1 MMETI
6 AKPFGWVLLWLNNL
20 VGNYGV
26 AIFLFALLVKLIMLP
41 FQIKSK
47 KSMMRMSGLSDKM
60 KELQKKHEGNQQK
73 YQQEVSKL
81 YKEEKVNP
89 MSGCL
94 WTLIPFPILIALYR
108 AIREPLTIM
117 MGISKDMLAEGG
129 AILEKLTEL
138 GFTPTMNAAYVQLEQ
153 SQFISA
159 NFEQFAGLSDKLVN
173 INYSF
178 LGLNLGDMPQWNFF
192 AKCDW
197 SVVSSWLPA
206 LGLFLI
212 PIVSA
217 LLSWLSM
224 KLSQKLSP
232 STAAGGAQA
241 EQAAAQMK
249 SMNIIMPLMS
259 LYICFIMPAALGMY
273 WIYQSV
279 LGIIQELILNKYFG
293 RIMPR
298 DRPDREPADRIRAAE
313 IERRRQ
319 ETERLKAEGATV
331 ANSNTSKKKIQARQK
346 AEMDEMKAAAI
357 REEKAARR
365 AKLGIEEEEVPASQV
380 GNRRYARG
388 RAYVPDRFTNPE
400 APEEATARAAAE
412 SEGYVAPA
420 EEADEAPAETVAVP
434 AEETA
439 VAGTAAAAEEAAPG
453 AGENPADNQEEEA
466 EEVFFEEEDSEEDDS
481 RENGN

>member
-1 MMETI
+1 MMEMI
-6 AKPFGWVLLWLNNL
+6 AKPFGFLLLWLNNL
-20 VGNYGV
+20 VGNYGL

-41 FQIKSK
+41 FQVKSK

-117 MGISKDMLAEGG
+117 MGVPKELLAEGG
-129 AILEKLTEL
+129 SILNKLNEL
-138 GFTPTMNAAYVQLEQ
+138 GFTSTMNDAYIQLEQ

-159 NFEQFAGLSDKLVN
+159 HFDEFAGLSDKLAN

-197 SVVSSWLPA
+197 SDVSSWLPA

-224 KLSQKLSP
+224 KLSQKMNP
-232 STAAGGAQA
+232 ATAAGGKQA
-241 EQAAAQMK
+241 EQQAAQMK
-249 SMNIIMPLMS
+249 SMNIMMPLMS
-259 LYICFIMPAALGMY
+259 VYICFIMPAALGMY
-273 WIYQSV
+273 WIYQSL
-279 LGIIQELILNKYFG
+279 LGIVQELILNKHFG
-293 RIMPR
+293 KILAKEKAE
-298 DRPDREPADRIRAAE
+298 REAADRIKAAE

-331 ANSNTSKKKIQARQK
+331 ANNNTSKKKIQARQK
-346 AEMDEMKAAAI
+346 AELDELKAAAV

-365 AKLGIEEEEVPASQV
+365 ARLGIEENEEIPASQV

-400 APEEATARAAAE
+400 RAAEATEKAAAE
-412 SEGYVAPA
+412 SEGYVAPE
-420 EEADEAPAETVAVP
+420 EEAPEAVEAPAAETVETVETPAV
-434 AEETA
+434 E
-439 VAGTAAAAEEAAPG
+439 TAAAEA
-453 AGENPADNQEEEA
+453 EEEA
-466 EEVFFEEEDSEEDDS
+466 EELFFEEEDTDETS
-481 RENGN
+481 N

>member
-1 MMETI
+1 MMEII

-41 FQIKSK
+41 FQYKSK
-47 KSMMRMSGLSDKM
+47 KSMMRMSGLNEKI

-73 YQQEVSKL
+73 LNLEMNKL
-81 YKEEKVNP
+81 YKEEGVNP

-108 AIREPLTIM
+108 AIREPLTVM
-117 MGISKDMLAEGG
+117 MGVPKELLAEGG
-129 AILEKLTEL
+129 SILAKLNEL
-138 GFTPTMNAAYVQLEQ
+138 NFSSTMNAAYIQLEQ

-159 NFEQFAGLSDKLVN
+159 NFDKFAGLSDKLQE

-197 SVVSSWLPA
+197 SDVSSWLPA

-217 LLSWLSM
+217 FFSWFSM
-224 KLSQKLSP
+224 KLSQKLNP
-232 STAAGGAQA
+232 SSAGAGNN
-241 EQAAAQMK
+241 QAAAQMK
-249 SMNIIMPLMS
+249 GMNVMMPLMS

-273 WIYQSV
+273 WIYQSL
-279 LGIIQELILNKYFG
+279 LGIVQELILNKHFG
-293 RIMPR
+293 KALAKEKAE
-298 DRPDREPADRIRAAE
+298 REAADRIRAAE

-331 ANSNTSKKKIQARQK
+331 ANNNTSKKKIQARQK
-346 AEMDEMKAAAI
+346 AEMDELKAAAI

-365 AKLGIEEEEVPASQV
+365 ARLGIEEEEIPASQV

-400 APEEATARAAAE
+400 RAAEATEKAAAE
-412 SEGYVAPA
+412 SEGYVAP
-420 EEADEAPAETVAVP
+420 EEETTVAETVEAVETVEVQTAAVEETPAEVP
-434 AEETA
+434 AEVE
-439 VAGTAAAAEEAAPG
+439 AEE
-453 AGENPADNQEEEA
+453 E
-466 EEVFFEEEDSEEDDS
+466 EEVFFVEEDSDETS
-481 RENGN
+481 N

>member
-1 MMETI
+1 MMELI

-26 AIFLFALLVKLIMLP
+26 AIFLFALIVKLIMLP

-117 MGISKDMLAEGG
+117 MGIPKELLAEGG
-129 AILEKLTEL
+129 SILARLNEL
-138 GFTPTMNAAYVQLEQ
+138 GFSSTMNEAYIQLEQ

-159 NFEQFAGLSDKLVN
+159 HFDEFAGLSDKLAN

-197 SVVSSWLPA
+197 SDVSSWLPA
-206 LGLFLI
+206 LGLFLV

-224 KLSQKLSP
+224 KLSQKMNP
-232 STAAGGAQA
+232 STAAGGKQA
-241 EQAAAQMK
+241 EQQAAQMK
-249 SMNIIMPLMS
+249 SMNIMMPLMS

-279 LGIIQELILNKYFG
+279 LGIVQELILNKHFG
-293 RIMPR
+293 KILAKEKAE
-298 DRPDREPADRIRAAE
+298 REAADRIKAAE

-331 ANSNTSKKKIQARQK
+331 ANNNTSKKKIQARQK
-346 AEMDEMKAAAI
+346 AEMDEIKAAAI

-365 AKLGIEEEEVPASQV
+365 AKLGIEEEDIPASQV

-400 APEEATARAAAE
+400 NAAEATEKAAAE
-412 SEGYVAPA
+412 SESYVAPEEETA
-420 EEADEAPAETVAVP
+420 ESLETPVAENAAP

-439 VAGTAAAAEEAAPG
+439 PAKVEAEE
-453 AGENPADNQEEEA
+453 ET
-466 EEVFFEEEDSEEDDS
+466 EEVFFEEEDYDEAS
-481 RENGN
+481 N

>member
-1 MMETI
+1 MMELI
-6 AKPFGWVLLWLNNL
+6 AKPFGMLLLWLNNL

-117 MGISKDMLAEGG
+117 MRVPKELLEEGG
-129 AILEKLTEL
+129 AILEKLNEL
-138 GFTPTMNAAYVQLEQ
+138 GFTSTMQEAYIQLEQ
-153 SQFISA
+153 SQFITA
-159 NFEQFAGLSDKLVN
+159 HFDEFAGISDKLEA
-173 INYSF
+173 INYNF

-192 AKCDW
+192 TKCDW
-197 SVVSSWLPA
+197 SDVSSWLPA
-206 LGLFLI
+206 LGLFLV
-212 PIVSA
+212 PVVSA
-217 LLSWLSM
+217 GLSWLSM

-232 STAAGGAQA
+232 TAGAGPNAG
-241 EQAAAQMK
+241 QAAAQMK
-249 SMNIIMPLMS
+249 TMNLMMPLMS
-259 LYICFIMPAALGMY
+259 LYICFIMPAALGIY

-279 LGIIQELILNKYFG
+279 LGIIQEMIMNKYFG
-293 RIMPR
+293 KILA
-298 DRPDREPADRIRAAE
+298 REKAEREAADRIKAAE

-319 ETERLKAEGATV
+319 ETERLKAEGATT

-346 AEMDEMKAAAI
+346 AELDELKAAAV

-365 AKLGIEEEEVPASQV
+365 AKLGIEEEEIPASQV
-380 GNRRYARG
+380 GTRRYARG

-400 APEEATARAAAE
+400 AAAEATEKAAAQSAE
-412 SEGYVAPA
+412 YEAAEVA
-420 EEADEAPAETVAVP
+420 EEVVVTETAADVVETVEVS
-434 AEETA
+434 AEQA
-439 VAGTAAAAEEAAPG
+439 QTAAEAQ
-453 AGENPADNQEEEA
+453 DEA
-466 EEVFFEEEDSEEDDS
+466 EEVFFEEEAEESD
-481 RENGN
+481 EN

>member
-1 MMETI
+1 MMEII
-6 AKPFGWVLLWLNNL
+6 AKPFGVLLLWLNNL

-47 KSMMRMSGLSDKM
+47 KSMMRMTGLNDKVR
-60 KELQKKHEGNQQK
+60 ELQKKHEGNQQK
-73 YQQEVSKL
+73 LQMEMNKL

-117 MGISKDMLAEGG
+117 MGVSKDLLAEGG
-129 AILEKLTEL
+129 AITNKLAEL
-138 GFTPTMNAAYVQLEQ
+138 GFSSTMNEAYIQLEQ

-159 NFEQFAGLSDKLVN
+159 HFDEFAGLSDKLVN
-173 INYSF
+173 INYNF
-178 LGLNLGDMPQWNFF
+178 LGLNLGDMPKWNFF
-192 AKCDW
+192 ATCDW
-197 SVVSSWLPA
+197 SDVSSWLPA

-212 PIVSA
+212 PVISA
-217 LLSWLSM
+217 FMSWLSM

-232 STAAGGAQA
+232 TTANSEQQA
-241 EQAAAQMK
+241 SQMK
-249 SMNIIMPLMS
+249 TMNLMMPLMS
-259 LYICFIMPAALGMY
+259 LYICFIMPAALGIY

-279 LGIIQELILNKYFG
+279 LGVIQEFFMNKYFG
-293 RIMPR
+293 KILAKEKAE
-298 DRPDREPADRIRAAE
+298 REAADRIKAAE

-346 AEMDEMKAAAI
+346 AELDELKAAAV

-365 AKLGIEEEEVPASQV
+365 ARLGIEDNEDIPASQV
-380 GNRRYARG
+380 GTRRYARG

-400 APEEATARAAAE
+400 GAAEATEKAAAE
-412 SEGYVAPA
+412 SESYVAPEEETA
-420 EEADEAPAETVAVP
+420 PTAPVEEAAKV
-434 AEETA
+434 EETA
-439 VAGTAAAAEEAAPG
+439 VSEPEPETEE
-453 AGENPADNQEEEA
+453 
-466 EEVFFEEEDSEEDDS
+466 EEVFFEEEAESD
-481 RENGN
+481 EN

>member
-1 MMETI
+1 MMEII
-6 AKPFGWVLLWLNNL
+6 AKPFGVLLLWLNNL

-41 FQIKSK
+41 FQIKTK
-47 KSMMRMSGLSDKM
+47 KSMMRMTGLNDKVR
-60 KELQKKHEGNQQK
+60 ELQKKHEGNQQK
-73 YQQEVSKL
+73 LQIEMNKL

-117 MGISKDMLAEGG
+117 MGVSKDLLAEGG
-129 AILEKLTEL
+129 AILEKLNEL
-138 GFTPTMNAAYVQLEQ
+138 GFTSTMQEAYIQLEQ

-159 NFEQFAGLSDKLVN
+159 HFDEFAGISDKLVN
-173 INYSF
+173 INYNF

-192 AKCDW
+192 TKCDW
-197 SVVSSWLPA
+197 SDVSSWLPA

-212 PIVSA
+212 PVISA
-217 LLSWLSM
+217 FMSWLSM
-224 KLSQKLSP
+224 KLSQKMSP
-232 STAAGGAQA
+232 TAGANA

-249 SMNIIMPLMS
+249 TMNLMMPLMS
-259 LYICFIMPAALGMY
+259 LYIGFIMPAALGIY

-279 LGIIQELILNKYFG
+279 LGVIQEFFMNKYFG
-293 RIMPR
+293 KILA
-298 DRPDREPADRIRAAE
+298 REKAEREAADRIKAAE

-331 ANSNTSKKKIQARQK
+331 ANTNTSKKKIQARQK
-346 AEMDEMKAAAI
+346 AEMDELKAAAI

-365 AKLGIEEEEVPASQV
+365 AKLGIEEEDIPASQV
-380 GNRRYARG
+380 GTRRYARG

-400 APEEATARAAAE
+400 GAAEATEKAAAE
-412 SEGYVAPA
+412 SESYVAPET
-420 EEADEAPAETVAVP
+420 EEAAVTETPVVEAAEVK
-434 AEETA
+434 EELSA
-439 VAGTAAAAEEAAPG
+439 PAGTAA
-453 AGENPADNQEEEA
+453 EEE
-466 EEVFFEEEDSEEDDS
+466 EEVFFEEEAESDETS
-481 RENGN
+481 N